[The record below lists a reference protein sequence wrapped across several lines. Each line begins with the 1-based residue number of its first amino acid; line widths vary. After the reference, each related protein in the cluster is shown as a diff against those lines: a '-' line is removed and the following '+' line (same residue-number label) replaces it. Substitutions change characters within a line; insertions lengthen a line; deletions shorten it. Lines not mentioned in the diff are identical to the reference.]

1 MSGVELERDGNLA
14 VIWLDTPGERVNKL
28 TTGMLDD
35 FSSLLDTLEHDSDIE
50 AAVLVSRK
58 KDSFIV
64 GADIEAFKDFTTP
77 AEAEAVIREGHTLF
91 NRLESL
97 RKPLVAA
104 VHGAAAGGGLEL
116 AMACSYRLVSTH
128 PKTKLSLPEVNLGL
142 LPGLGGTQRLTR
154 LVGVQKALDIMLTGK
169 SVYPKP
175 ARKIGLI
182 DATIHPQGLLEAA
195 KQAARGLAKGE
206 LETGRD
212 ALSWR
217 DRLLERTPLSR
228 VVYQQAEKSVQER
241 TGGHYPAP
249 LKIIECV
256 RTGQERGFEAGLE
269 AERQGFSELLFTP
282 QSKSLIHLFFAK
294 NAAEKNPYKTQA
306 REVETVGVL
315 GAGLMGAGIAQ
326 ISAAGGYDVLLKD
339 RDLEL
344 AAAGKK
350 KVWEGL
356 SKRVG
361 KGMSTF
367 ERDQTAE
374 RVVPVEA
381 YAPFGAAE
389 VVIEAVLEDL
399 TLKRSVLGELEA
411 VSDNFIFATNT
422 SSIPV
427 GQIAAEAAHPER
439 VVGMHYFSP
448 AQKIPLLEIV
458 KTDRT
463 PDEVL
468 GTAFAVGLKQGKTVI
483 VVNDAPGFY
492 TTRILA
498 AYMNEALLLLEE
510 GGEVEQID
518 RAMRAFGFPVGPL
531 TLLDEVGIDVGA
543 KITEVM
549 RGFFE
554 ARGIQPSR
562 AGKEVVEAGYKGRK
576 NKKGFYKYEGGNK
589 EGDKEVNPDIYDFFG
604 GPSRKT
610 LPPKLIQDRL
620 AFMMMNEAARCL
632 EEGVIAAPTDGDVGA
647 VFGLG
652 FPPFLGG
659 PFWYMDARGLGDVVG
674 TLSELEQTHGPR
686 FKPADILKEKAE
698 KGFYST

>member
-1 MSGVELERDGNLA
+1 MSGVELERDGNIA

-35 FSSLLDTLEHDSDIE
+35 FSRLLDTLENDSDIE

-64 GADIEAFKDFTTP
+64 GADIEAFKDFATP
-77 AEAEAVIREGHTLF
+77 AEAGAVIREGHALF
-91 NRLESL
+91 NRLEGL
-97 RKPLVAA
+97 RKPVVAA

-175 ARKIGLI
+175 ARKMGLV

-195 KQAARGLAKGE
+195 KQAARELAKGD

-249 LKIIECV
+249 LKIIDCV
-256 RTGQERGFEAGLE
+256 RIGQERGFESGLE
-269 AERQGFSELLFTP
+269 AERRGFSELLFTP
-282 QSKSLIHLFFAK
+282 QSKALIHLFFAK
-294 NAAEKNPYKTQA
+294 NAAEKNPYKTEA

-339 RDLEL
+339 RDLAL

-374 RVVPVEA
+374 RVMPVED
-381 YAPFGAAE
+381 YTPFGEAE

-399 TLKRSVLGELEA
+399 DLKRSVLGELEA
-411 VSDNFIFATNT
+411 VNDNFIFATNT

-463 PDEVL
+463 PDWVL

-498 AYMNEALLLLEE
+498 AYMNEALGLLEE
-510 GGEVEQID
+510 GGDIAQID

-531 TLLDEVGIDVGA
+531 TLLDEVGINVGA

-549 RGFFE
+549 RDFFE
-554 ARGIQPSR
+554 TRGVQPSR

-576 NKKGFYKYEGGNK
+576 NKKGFYKYEGGK
-589 EGDKEVNPDIYDFFG
+589 SEDKEVNTDIYAFFG
-604 GPSRKT
+604 GPLRKT

-632 EEGVIAAPTDGDVGA
+632 EEGVIASPTDGDVGA

-659 PFWYMDARGLGDVVG
+659 PFWYMNARGLGEVVG
-674 TLSELEQTHGPR
+674 TLSELEHTHGAR
-686 FKPADILKEKAE
+686 FKPADILKEKLE
-698 KGFYST
+698 SGFYS

>member
-1 MSGVELERDGNLA
+1 MNGVELERDGNLA

-35 FSSLLDTLEHDSDIE
+35 FSELLDTLKHDTSIE

-64 GADIEAFKDFTTP
+64 GADIEAFKDFATP
-77 AEAEAVIREGHTLF
+77 AEAEAVIREGHALF
-91 NRLESL
+91 NRLEGL
-97 RKPLVAA
+97 RKPVVAA
-104 VHGAAAGGGLEL
+104 IHGAAAGGGLEL

-128 PKTKLSLPEVNLGL
+128 PKTKFSLPEVNLGL
-142 LPGLGGTQRLTR
+142 LPGLSGTQRLTR

-175 ARKIGLI
+175 ARKMGLV

-195 KQAARGLAKGE
+195 KQAARELAKGK

-249 LKIIECV
+249 FKIIDCV
-256 RTGQERGFEAGLE
+256 RIGQERGFEAGLE

-282 QSKSLIHLFFAK
+282 QSKALIHLFFAK
-294 NAAEKNPYKTQA
+294 NAAEKNPYKTEA

-326 ISAAGGYDVLLKD
+326 ISAAGGFDVLLKD

-361 KGMSTF
+361 KGMSEF

-374 RVVPVEA
+374 RVVPVGD
-381 YAPFGAAE
+381 YAPFHEAD

-399 TLKRSVLGELEA
+399 DLKRSVLGELEA
-411 VSDNFIFATNT
+411 VNDDFIFATNT

-427 GQIAAEAAHPER
+427 GQIAAGAAHPER

-458 KTDRT
+458 KTERT
-463 PDEVL
+463 PDWVL
-468 GTAFAVGLKQGKTVI
+468 GTAFVVGLKQGKTVI

-510 GGEVEQID
+510 GGDIAHID
-518 RAMRAFGFPVGPL
+518 KAMRAFGFPVGPL

-549 RGFFE
+549 RDFFE
-554 ARGIQPSR
+554 ERGVQPSR
-562 AGKEVVEAGYKGRK
+562 AGREVVEAGYKGRK
-576 NKKGFYKYEGGNK
+576 NKKGFYKYEGGK
-589 EGDKEVNPDIYDFFG
+589 SEDKDVNADIYDFFG

-632 EEGVIAAPTDGDVGA
+632 EEGVIASPTDGDVGA

-674 TLSELEQTHGPR
+674 TLSELEHTHGAR

-698 KGFYST
+698 KGFYSA